1 MNSSFLPANRQEG
14 KVKELCSTNSQ
25 FVTFRKVTKLGVRLS
40 GWDIYVIQKV
50 NCELYQGLHDPT
62 AHARFNIR
70 REGGT
75 ERRGVGGGN
84 GKVEEQNGPK

>member
-1 MNSSFLPANRQEG
+1 M
-14 KVKELCSTNSQ
+14 KVLCSTNSQ

-62 AHARFNIR
+62 GHARFNIR

-75 ERRGVGGGN
+75 ERRGVGVVMGRWKNRMGRN
-84 GKVEEQNGPK
+84 NSPI